1 MDNSQFDEGGK
12 EMSKFLCANI
22 NKEEYLD
29 FGVYSENITE
39 GCAACKTLEYFLA
52 TEWSKD
58 NVVFFYQDSGYSEIF
73 PEEENAYDFVVQ
85 NYCERSVLNSVP
97 KYTYIVNVSNK
108 EYYFKAALPESEDYS
123 YICPLPFILSEQENN
138 CFGDCID
145 EKEFKELGRWV
156 GGNIVATNNKDFCSG
171 YTLFESPYRMD
182 NELGAVLKGLNI
194 VVTGT
199 ISGYTRAGIE
209 NYIRQHGGNP
219 QSSVTKKTNL
229 VVKAD
234 FKPGNKKLDD
244 AAKYGIK
251 VISEQDFFNML
262 GE

>member
-1 MDNSQFDEGGK
+1 
-12 EMSKFLCANI
+12 MSKFLCANI
-22 NKEEYLD
+22 DKEEYLD

-58 NVVFFYQDSGYSEIF
+58 RVVFFYQDSGKADIF
-73 PEEENAYDFVVQ
+73 PDEENAYNFVVQ
-85 NYCERSVLNSVP
+85 NYSERSVLNSVP
-97 KYTYIVNVSNK
+97 KYTYIANVSNK

-138 CFGDCID
+138 CFGDGID

-171 YTLFESPYRMD
+171 YTLFESPYRMN
-182 NELGAVLKGLNI
+182 NEFGSVLNGLNI

-199 ISGYTRAGIE
+199 ISGYTRSGIE

-234 FKPGNKKLDD
+234 YKPGKKKLDD

-251 VISEQDFFNML
+251 VISEQEFFEML